1 MEEHRPS
8 PIDHLTKAGRLLLVG
23 TLLLFGG
30 GFYITFLYID
40 ENFPPDRYPML
51 VILMPTCLVCFFLF
65 LLTAWILKRC
75 GIPIRK
81 TKIPKS
87 Q

>member
-8 PIDHLTKAGRLLLVG
+8 PIDNLTVAGRLLLVG

-30 GFYITFLYID
+30 GFYITIFYLAD
-40 ENFPPDRYPML
+40 NFPPGQYPIL
-51 VILMPTCLVCFFLF
+51 VLLFPTCLVCFFIV
-65 LLTAWILKRC
+65 LLTAWILRRC

-81 TKIPKS
+81 SNIPK
-87 Q
+87 